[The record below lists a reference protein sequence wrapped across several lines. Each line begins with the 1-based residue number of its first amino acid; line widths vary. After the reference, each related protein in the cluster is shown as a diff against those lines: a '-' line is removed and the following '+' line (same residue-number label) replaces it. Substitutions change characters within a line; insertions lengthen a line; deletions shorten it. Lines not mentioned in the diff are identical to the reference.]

1 MSILENRLGL
11 FFLLVALSAQAQVPT
26 EELENKIETIAE
38 GNEENN
44 TDLIQLAENLQLLL
58 SNPIPVNFA
67 TKNDLAQIPYLN
79 VFQIANL
86 LRYRDDT
93 GPLYGAFELKVVKGF
108 DETTIA
114 QVAPFL
120 SFATQAEIPDLK
132 LNNIYRYSNHN
143 LLARSIFDLQT
154 RGGYKPEAASPYLGN
169 PGNYYLRYRG
179 TYKNNLSAGFTAQQ
193 DPGEPFGG
201 PSQNSAIDFLSGHL
215 ALQNYGNLKTL
226 IVGDFQAEFGQG
238 LALWSSLAF
247 GKGAETVEIKRYARG
262 FRPFTGAEENRF
274 LRGVAA
280 TWQLQNFEL
289 SAFYS
294 NRLVDA
300 NPEETDSSFNA
311 INVSSLQTSG
321 LHRTENELAGKDGNR
336 LQMMGAN
343 LNWSY
348 KQLETGVSIL
358 NHQLELPLAP
368 ASQLYQKFRLNGNQ
382 LTNASAHFNYLF
394 LDLNIFGEF
403 AFSDNGRG
411 AQSVG
416 IQSHPAEELYATV
429 LFRNIDKEYQF
440 LYNAPFA
447 EGGTN
452 GEQGVYLGLL
462 WQLNANW
469 QLSSYL
475 DFYRFSW
482 PRFRADAP
490 SKGQDYL
497 AQLDWQGSRWFTA
510 YLRVRH
516 ESREMNANRDT
527 RIPGLGL
534 EQRSSLRL
542 HFAYNLGAQWRL
554 SSRYEGCWFS
564 EIAKNEQG
572 AVIFQDLRYT
582 FKQFPLRL
590 TSRFA
595 LINTPSFD
603 TRIYAYE
610 NDLTYAFSIPPY
622 YGQSYRFYLLADWD
636 LRERLSLQAK
646 YALTTFLDRE
656 TISSGNQQIDGNQNS
671 EIRLQLNWRF

>member
-1 MSILENRLGL
+1 MSLLKKRLT
-11 FFLLVALSAQAQVPT
+11 LLCLLTAIAAQAQVPT

-44 TDLIQLAENLQLLL
+44 TDLIQLAENVQLLL
-58 SNPIPVNFA
+58 NNPIPVNFA

-79 VFQIANL
+79 IFQIANL
-86 LRYRDDT
+86 LRYRDET
-93 GPLYGAFELKVVKGF
+93 GPLYGDFELKAIKGF

-114 QVAPFL
+114 QIKPFL
-120 SFATQAEIPDLK
+120 SFATQAKIPNLK
-132 LNNIYRYSNHN
+132 PENIYRYSHHN

-154 RGGYKPEAASPYLGN
+154 RAGYKQEATSPYLGN

-179 TYKNNLSAGFTAQQ
+179 SYKNNLSAGFTAQQ

-201 PSQNSAIDFLSGHL
+201 PLQNSAIDFLSGHL
-215 ALQNYGNLKTL
+215 ALQNYGKLKTL

-274 LRGVAA
+274 LRGVAS

-294 NRLVDA
+294 NKLVDA
-300 NPEETDSSFNA
+300 NPKDTDSSLNA

-321 LHRTENELAGKDGNR
+321 LHRTKNELAGKDGNR

-343 LNWSY
+343 LNWSF
-348 KQLETGVSIL
+348 KQFEAGVSVL
-358 NHQLELPLAP
+358 NHQLELPLVEAG
-368 ASQLYQKFRLNGNQ
+368 QLYQKFRFSGKQ

-403 AFSDNGRG
+403 AFSDNGHG
-411 AQSVG
+411 AQSIG
-416 IQSHPAEELYATV
+416 FQSHPAEALYATV
-429 LFRNIDKEYQF
+429 LFRNINKAYQF

-447 EGGTN
+447 ESGNN
-452 GEQGVYLGLL
+452 GEQGAYFGVL
-462 WQLNANW
+462 WQLNTNW
-469 QLSSYL
+469 QLSSYI
-475 DFYRFSW
+475 DFYRFNW

-490 SKGQDYL
+490 SQGQDYL
-497 AQLDWQGSRWFTA
+497 AQLDWQGSRWFAA
-510 YLRVRH
+510 YVRLRH
-516 ESREMNANRDT
+516 ESREMNANHHT
-527 RIPGLGL
+527 RIPGLAL

-542 HFAYNLGAQWRL
+542 HFVYNLGRQWRL
-554 SSRYEGCWFS
+554 SSRYEGSWFS
-564 EIAKNEQG
+564 EVAKTEQG
-572 AVIFQDLRYT
+572 AVIFQDIRYT
-582 FKQFPLRL
+582 FKRVPLRL

-636 LRERLSLQAK
+636 LQERLSLQAK
-646 YALTTFLDRE
+646 YAITSFLDRE